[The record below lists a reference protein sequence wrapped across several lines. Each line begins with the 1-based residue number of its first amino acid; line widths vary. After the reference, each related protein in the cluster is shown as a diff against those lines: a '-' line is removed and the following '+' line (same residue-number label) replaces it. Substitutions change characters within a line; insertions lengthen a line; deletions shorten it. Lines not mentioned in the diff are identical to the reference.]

1 MPGEE
6 REAQAHLSPRHRLRG
21 TGENYTGVGVERR
34 CWKHSRQYTG
44 RPCVGLKGTVV
55 SLPHCEQVVVVSTR
69 WWPGP
74 LSIWPR
80 LDLQGLHRF
89 GSFLKPLSA
98 KKSCSPAVKINSAP
112 QSMHLRALSRYSM
125 SHPVAR
131 TGPHPPSSRPV
142 GMTRFW
148 FDLAPTGSVLFVS
161 GLLACPFSS
170 QGCLDPLFL
179 PRFQIEG
186 VLLNLLDDIFLLN
199 LALEATQ
206 RVFEGF
212 TLLKPYFSQPI
223 NTPIS

>member
-1 MPGEE
+1 M
-6 REAQAHLSPRHRLRG
+6 
-21 TGENYTGVGVERR
+21 RR

-44 RPCVGLKGTVV
+44 RPWVGLKGTVV
-55 SLPHCEQVVVVSTR
+55 SLPHCEHVVVVSTR
-69 WWPGP
+69 WWPGL

-80 LDLQGLHRF
+80 LALQGLQRF

-112 QSMHLRALSRYSM
+112 QSTHLRALSRYSM

-131 TGPHPPSSRPV
+131 TGPRAPSSRPV
-142 GMTRFW
+142 GITGLC
-148 FDLAPTGSVLFVS
+148 LARALTGSVLFVS

-179 PRFQIEG
+179 PWFQIEG

-199 LALEATQ
+199 FALEATQ
-206 RVFEGF
+206 RIFEGF
-212 TLLKPYFSQPI
+212 PLLKPYFSQAI